1 METKDRIVRYWT
13 ERSEDFEKLRHA
25 ELDSY
30 MARLWMKE
38 MGQHLSKKKS
48 CRILD
53 VGTGCGFFAILLA
66 KEGYDVEG
74 IDLTAAMIKRAE
86 ELAFEEGVSVP
97 FHVMDAESLEYPDE
111 SFDIVIARNLTW
123 TLPNPEKAY
132 CEWLRVLK
140 KGGMLLNYDGDY
152 GKETFEKE
160 RKHLPE
166 QHVHNRVNRSLL
178 AECDA
183 IKRELDISR
192 KIRPLWDMEFL
203 RAWGCESVSADTGIS
218 DRIYLKQD
226 EFYNPTPMFLIRVIK

>member
-1 METKDRIVRYWT
+1 
-13 ERSEDFEKLRHA
+13 
-25 ELDSY
+25 
-30 MARLWMKE
+30 
-38 MGQHLSKKKS
+38 
-48 CRILD
+48 
-53 VGTGCGFFAILLA
+53 
-66 KEGYDVEG
+66 
-74 IDLTAAMIKRAE
+74 
-86 ELAFEEGVSVP
+86 
-97 FHVMDAESLEYPDE
+97 
-111 SFDIVIARNLTW
+111 
-123 TLPNPEKAY
+123 
-132 CEWLRVLK
+132 
-140 KGGMLLNYDGDY
+140 MLLNYDGDY